1 MEETLFR
8 GDLEVRHL
16 SSKLTCRHDNSLKD
30 EEMTALAA
38 FGACCTARY
47 SSRQAFAKHK
57 RAMQASDMVYEVGNS
72 YQVLFERQKFPPVSL
87 SNF

>member
-8 GDLEVRHL
+8 GNLEVHNL

-57 RAMQASDMVYEVGNS
+57 RAMQASDMVHEVGNS
-72 YQVLFERQKFPPVSL
+72 YQVLFER
-87 SNF
+87 